1 MSLEGKIMEVHNR
14 HGNRVVTLFLISTL
28 ISSPC
33 LAGGQGTVP
42 TGQATTTKLKIV
54 VVQGDGA
61 VNNVKQRV
69 AREMIVEIQD
79 ENDRPIAGAA
89 VAFMLPN
96 SGAGGT
102 FANGSKMLT
111 VRTDVNGRAITQAF
125 RPNNVVGEFKI
136 DVTASYQ
143 GQTANTTIS
152 GTNAIA
158 TGAATGGISAT
169 TIGIIAGVAGAA
181 AAGVVAAKRSSTN
194 TTRTPQG
201 TIGIGGGPVL
211 GVPRPN

>member
-1 MSLEGKIMEVHNR
+1 MEVHSSKTNQ
-14 HGNRVVTLFLISTL
+14 VVTLFLLSTL
-28 ISSPC
+28 LSSTC
-33 LAGGQGTVP
+33 LEGQGTGIA
-42 TGQATTTKLKIV
+42 GQAAPAKLKII

-69 AREMIVEIQD
+69 AREMIVQVQD
-79 ENDRPIAGAA
+79 ENDRPVAGAA

-102 FANGSKMLT
+102 FANGSKLLT
-111 VRTDVNGRAITQAF
+111 VRTDLNGRAITQAF

-143 GQTANTTIS
+143 GQTATTTIS
-152 GTNAIA
+152 GSNAIA
-158 TGAATGGISAT
+158 AGAATGGGISGA

-181 AAGVVAAKRSSTN
+181 AAAVVVAKRSSTN

-201 TIGIGGGPVL
+201 TIGLGSGPVL
-211 GVPRPN
+211 GAPRP

>member
-1 MSLEGKIMEVHNR
+1 MMEVHN
-14 HGNRVVTLFLISTL
+14 GKANRVVTLFLLSTL
-28 ISSPC
+28 ISST
-33 LAGGQGTVP
+33 LLGNGQGAAA
-42 TGQATTTKLKIV
+42 TGQAATTKLKII

-69 AREMIVEIQD
+69 AREMIVQVQD
-79 ENDRPIAGAA
+79 ENDRPLAGVA

-102 FANGSKMLT
+102 FANGSKLLT
-111 VRTDVNGRAITQAF
+111 VRTDLNGRAITQAF
-125 RPNNVVGEFKI
+125 QPNNVVGNFKI
-136 DVTASYQ
+136 DVSASYQ
-143 GQTANTTIS
+143 GQTATTTIS

-158 TGAATGGISAT
+158 AGAATGGGISAT

-181 AAGVVAAKRSSTN
+181 AAGVVVAKRSSTN

-201 TIGIGGGPVL
+201 TIGVGSGPVL
-211 GVPRPN
+211 GVPRPD

>member
-1 MSLEGKIMEVHNR
+1 MEIHNGKA
-14 HGNRVVTLFLISTL
+14 NRVVTLFLLSTL
-28 ISSPC
+28 ISSTC
-33 LAGGQGTVP
+33 LGGGQGAAT
-42 TGQATTTKLKIV
+42 TGQAAPTKLKIV
-54 VVQGDGA
+54 VVQGEGA

-69 AREMIVEIQD
+69 AREMIVEVQD
-79 ENDRPIAGAA
+79 ENDRPLAGVA

-102 FANGSKMLT
+102 FANGSKLLT
-111 VRTDVNGRAITQAF
+111 VRTDLNGRAITQAF
-125 RPNNVVGEFKI
+125 QPNNVVGNFKI
-136 DVTASYQ
+136 DVSASYQ
-143 GQTANTTIS
+143 GQTATTTIS

-158 TGAATGGISAT
+158 AGAATGGGISAT

-201 TIGIGGGPVL
+201 TIGVGSGPVL
-211 GVPRPN
+211 GVPRPD